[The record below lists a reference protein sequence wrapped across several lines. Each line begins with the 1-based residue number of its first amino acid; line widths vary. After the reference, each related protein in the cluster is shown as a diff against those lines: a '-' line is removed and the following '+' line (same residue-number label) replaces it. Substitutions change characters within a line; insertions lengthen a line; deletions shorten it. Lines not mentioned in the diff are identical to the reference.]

1 MKDTLKIIVPILILA
16 LGAGLAK
23 FLVSSRQQAE
33 KAPPEAKVAAV
44 EYRVVTT
51 GSPNA
56 RISSTGVVEG
66 SREVSLSAL
75 VSGEVVWV
83 SPKLEPGGRFAKGAP
98 ILRVDPRDYELA
110 VAQEEARVSQ
120 AQVELDLE
128 VQRQNTAQREWEIL
142 GGGRDPSEAPLAL
155 RKPQLEAAQRAL
167 ESARSGLQRA
177 RLNLERTTLSAPFN
191 SMVLSE
197 TVDEGQLLS
206 PGATVVSLVGTDRF
220 RVEVSVPVVELA
232 HVAVPGIGGA
242 SRGSAAWVSQDLGGA
257 EPIRR
262 EGRVSGLGGQ
272 LEATTRT
279 ANLFVTIP
287 DPLGGDGLP
296 MMPGAFVEVEIEGRP
311 LPGAA
316 AVPRDALVDGDA
328 VWVVTPGDTLS
339 RRTVRVAW
347 RDSDVVYVTSGLA
360 EGDRLVV
367 MPPSLPIEGAKVK
380 PREAGADAPRAAAAP
395 ASDAVEN

>member
-1 MKDTLKIIVPILILA
+1 MSNVLKAVVPTLILA
-16 LGAGLAK
+16 FGLGTAK
-23 FLVSSRQQAE
+23 FLVSSRKEAE
-33 KAPPEAKVAAV
+33 KAPPEAKIAAV

-51 GSPNA
+51 GAPNA
-56 RISSTGVVEG
+56 RIRSTGVVEG

-110 VAQEEARVSQ
+110 VAQEEARVAQ

-191 SMVLSE
+191 AMVLSE

-242 SRGSAAWVSQDLGGA
+242 DEGSAAWVSQDLGGA

-262 EGRVSGLGGQ
+262 QGRVSGLGGE

-287 DPLGGDGLP
+287 DPLGGEGLP
-296 MMPGAFVEVEIEGRP
+296 LMPGAFVEVEIEGRP

-328 VWVVTPGDTLS
+328 VWVVTPEDTLS

-347 RDSDVVYVTSGLA
+347 RDSDLVYVTSGLA
-360 EGDRLVV
+360 AGDRLVV
-367 MPPSLPIEGAKVK
+367 TPPSLPVQGAKVK
-380 PREAGADAPRAAAAP
+380 PREAGADAPRAAAD
-395 ASDAVEN
+395 ASPDAMEN